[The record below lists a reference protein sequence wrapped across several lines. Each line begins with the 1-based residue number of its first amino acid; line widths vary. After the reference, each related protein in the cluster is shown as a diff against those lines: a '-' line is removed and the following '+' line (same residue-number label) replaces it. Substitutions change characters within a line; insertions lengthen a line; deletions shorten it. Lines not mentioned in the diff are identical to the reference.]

1 MPQHKS
7 AEKAMRISRKANLR
21 NRMGRSRL
29 RTVIRTVL
37 DSKDAKSANEALKTA
52 VSVIDKSVDTGLIHK
67 NNAANKKSRLSSF
80 VQKKLKK

>member
-7 AEKAMRISRKANLR
+7 AEKSMRISKKANLR

-37 DSKDAKSANEALKTA
+37 DSKDEKSANEALNKA

-80 VQKKLKK
+80 VQKLKK

>member
-37 DSKDAKSANEALKTA
+37 DSKDEKSANEAMKKA

>member
-7 AEKAMRISRKANLR
+7 AEKSMRISEKANLR

-29 RTVIRTVL
+29 KTVIRTVL
-37 DSKDAKSANEALKTA
+37 DSKDEKSANEAMKKA

-80 VQKKLKK
+80 VHKLKK

>member
-1 MPQHKS
+1 
-7 AEKAMRISRKANLR
+7 MRISKKANLR

-37 DSKDAKSANEALKTA
+37 DSKDEKSANEALNKA

-80 VQKKLKK
+80 VQKLKK